1 MEVSSSLISDES
13 KSSDSITL
21 AFIGVDVFGCNG
33 GSWSVGSRLH

>member
-13 KSSDSITL
+13 KSSDSTAL

-33 GSWSVGSRLH
+33 RSLSVCSRLH